1 MRALASWSTSFRQA
15 SSARC
20 VLHEVREVFYLG
32 HVFAFDQPFLHIF
45 IIHFFD
51 ARFLSIRSSVK
62 LPAGRELKCSKKY
75 VFLNE
80 LLCKISLQ
88 TSKQTN
94 NILPPLRFSGLSL
107 SSVHKHVFR
116 SLFFK
121 VYFVFNES
129 ACPHSFFRPSIQSA
143 SYIFFYPSGLGI
155 LLKQV
160 CTDSVM
166 TAQSIRPPLTP
177 LVFGWG
183 GC

>member
-20 VLHEVREVFYLG
+20 VLHQVREVFYLG

-62 LPAGRELKCSKKY
+62 LPAGRELKCSKKH

-80 LLCKISLQ
+80 LLCKISFQ

-94 NILPPLRFSGLSL
+94 NILPPLRFSGLSH

-116 SLFFK
+116 SLFFLFCLHWIILSSFIRSSVHSICLLHFLLSK
-121 VYFVFNES
+121 WAGYF
-129 ACPHSFFRPSIQSA
+129 IKA
-143 SYIFFYPSGLGI
+143 SLYGVCNDCAKYTASLNSLGL
-155 LLKQV
+155 
-160 CTDSVM
+160 
-166 TAQSIRPPLTP
+166 
-177 LVFGWG
+177 WG
-183 GC
+183 GGC